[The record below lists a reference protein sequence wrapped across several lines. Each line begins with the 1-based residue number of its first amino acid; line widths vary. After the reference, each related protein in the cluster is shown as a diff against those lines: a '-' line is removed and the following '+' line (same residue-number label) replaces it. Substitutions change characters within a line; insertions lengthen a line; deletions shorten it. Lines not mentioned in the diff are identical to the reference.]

1 MDTRCHV
8 IDVLLMQQGLTPVD
22 EFNEAQLRGIDMRKL
37 RQESFTSQK
46 HLSMVG
52 EHEQKSK
59 LIRELLRE
67 PERPRT
73 SPVIKSDTPKG
84 QPNIEIST
92 KPDRNVSRQYRF
104 TPEQLRIA
112 IAIAE
117 KKEMKNG

>member
-1 MDTRCHV
+1 
-8 IDVLLMQQGLTPVD
+8 MQQGLTPVD

-37 RQESFTSQK
+37 RQELFTSQK
-46 HLSMVG
+46 HLSMVA

-59 LIRELLRE
+59 LFWELFRE

-73 SPVIKSDTPKG
+73 SPAIKSDTPKV
-84 QPNIEIST
+84 QPKVEIST

-112 IAIAE
+112 MSIAE
-117 KKEMKNG
+117 KRK

>member
-1 MDTRCHV
+1 M

-46 HLSMVG
+46 HLSMVA

-59 LIRELLRE
+59 LFWELFRE

-73 SPVIKSDTPKG
+73 SPVIKSDTPKV
-84 QPNIEIST
+84 QPKVENSK

-112 IAIAE
+112 MSIAE

>member
-1 MDTRCHV
+1 M
-8 IDVLLMQQGLTPVD
+8 IDVSLTQQGLTRVD

-46 HLSMVG
+46 HLLLVAQ
-52 EHEQKSK
+52 HEQKSK
-59 LIRELLRE
+59 LFWELLRE

-73 SPVIKSDTPKG
+73 SPFIKSDTPKV
-84 QPNIEIST
+84 QPKVENST

-117 KKEMKNG
+117 KKEIKNG